1 MSNVV
6 IKGDVIQN
14 LGEYLPNP
22 YIERVSVQQTESRR
36 FTLTIHCSLIMLVPD
51 DYQRDLGEIIQNN
64 INEIN
69 VYGILG
75 ARDGTQL
82 KKQEI
87 INRITSQTIL
97 NSDIHLLESGGGISD
112 RIQLYGDYQDDLY
125 DEQDRRILK
134 VNFPTSITFEADQ
147 SMDARNLYLYVFSST
162 LGKSAMSETA
172 SNLLYLNTSNIAYE
186 KIFSPGLLILREEQV
201 IYVDRDGNKYGR
213 TPLLSTNRNFY
224 KTEVVSRESI
234 IDKFNS
240 LVKRFE
246 GGSNGPLIDSVN
258 SIKTVLNKEADTEN
272 LLVELDKV
280 RRSFPNKTNNNP
292 VGNLYAAFSRLLL
305 NTNSVFTPSQ
315 IVTKQNYLTGKV
327 RYVQQ
332 SYSPPASVLE
342 PVGSIDYIPESMFFV
357 NRERLS
363 EDENYDWAL
372 NKGVFF
378 VRFEEWLKRES
389 EISSVLDTNKLYEIV
404 SGTQSNT
411 LRRILLSCFRVANI
425 DIIKRHKNVR
435 MQTHTLDYGYTFR
448 AERSNYRKFAPQA
461 VLDINQTGTGS
472 PVGGELVAED
482 DEGTYL
488 VGAFFRE
495 YNFGFTDPAE
505 RLLCYTFQDIDA
517 FTGIYEANELETV
530 GGMSFEYEVNIK
542 IRDQTREFFRFL
554 YTKFNQLFTDFRE
567 YKDFANETCSY
578 NNIDNRFN
586 DFFINGIRDY
596 EFQFSQSPWEEAPA
610 MYSLMVYLFTDEFN
624 EGGLATSIRYS
635 KNLSSQLSPENVDLN
650 SLTYFLQLMEDLRN
664 NVLAPI
670 NSSFGPSQVLGLDL
684 EASMTKEVILTPINF
699 GQVLAE
705 ARAEYEYENRDRS
718 DENVVDEDEPLPP
731 SGDPDW
737 PRLGGPYLPPV
748 VGPDAEE
755 EVSDQAVTQ
764 TAEGNEASRDNT
776 ATGGGGDPS
785 GGTPAS
791 GGGGDSDK
799 DVNPTSF

>member
-1 MSNVV
+1 
-6 IKGDVIQN
+6 
-14 LGEYLPNP
+14 
-22 YIERVSVQQTESRR
+22 
-36 FTLTIHCSLIMLVPD
+36 
-51 DYQRDLGEIIQNN
+51 
-64 INEIN
+64 
-69 VYGILG
+69 
-75 ARDGTQL
+75 
-82 KKQEI
+82 
-87 INRITSQTIL
+87 RITSQTIL

-147 SMDARNLYLYVFSST
+147 AMDARNLYLYVFSST

-258 SIKTVLNKEADTEN
+258 SIKTVLNKEANTEN

-327 RYVQQ
+327 RYAQQ
-332 SYSPPASVLE
+332 SYTPPASVLE

-363 EDENYDWAL
+363 KDEVYDFAM

-389 EISSVLDTNKLYEIV
+389 EISSVLDMNKLYEIV

-425 DIIKRHKNVR
+425 DITKTHKNLR

-448 AERSNYRKFAPQA
+448 AERSNYRKFAPQSS
-461 VLDINQTGTGS
+461 LDLNE
-472 PVGGELVAED
+472 GGGGFPLGVAQVPLEAIDELEAEGLEVS

-505 RLLCYTFQDIDA
+505 RLLCYTFQDIDT
-517 FTGIYEANELETV
+517 FTGTYEANEIETV
-530 GGMSFEYEVNIK
+530 GGMPFEYEVNIN

-670 NSSFGPSQVLGLDL
+670 NSTFSPSQIEGVGI
-684 EASMTKEVILTPINF
+684 EASMTKEVILTPTNF
-699 GQVLAE
+699 RQALAE
-705 ARAEYEYENRDRS
+705 AQAEYDYENRDRS
-718 DENVVDEDEPLPP
+718 DENVFDEDEPLPP

-737 PRLGGPYLPPV
+737 PRLGGPQFPPK
-748 VGPDAEE
+748 VGIDAEE
-755 EVSDQAVTQ
+755 DRTATTQ
-764 TAEGNEASRDNT
+764 TAEGEEESSEEGGTST
-776 ATGGGGDPS
+776 AGGDSGS
-785 GGTPAS
+785 GGSTGLGS
-791 GGGGDSDK
+791 DSDK
-799 DVNPTSF
+799 DIDPTAGI

>member
-22 YIERVSVQQTESRR
+22 YIERVNVQQTESRT

-51 DYQRDLGEIIQNN
+51 DYQRDLGEIIRNN

-112 RIQLYGDYQDDLY
+112 RIELYGDYQDDLY

-147 SMDARNLYLYVFSST
+147 AMDARNLYLYVFSST

-258 SIKTVLNKEADTEN
+258 SIKTVLNKEANTEN

-342 PVGSIDYIPESMFFV
+342 PVGSIDYIPESMFLV

-363 EDENYDWAL
+363 KDEDYDWAI

-389 EISSVLDTNKLYEIV
+389 EISSVLDMNKLYEIV

-411 LRRILLSCFRVANI
+411 LRRILLSCFRVENI
-425 DIIKRHKNVR
+425 EIIKKHEGIR

-448 AERSNYRKFAPQA
+448 AERSNYRKFAPQS
-461 VLDINQTGTGS
+461 VLDINETGGGF
-472 PVGGELVAED
+472 PVGGELAAD

-488 VGAFFRE
+488 VAALFRE

-505 RLLCYTFQDIDA
+505 RLLCYTFQDIDT
-517 FTGIYEANELETV
+517 FTGIYEANKLETL
-530 GGMSFEYEVNIK
+530 GGMPFEYEVNIN

-670 NSSFGPSQVLGLDL
+670 NSTFSPSQIEGVGI
-684 EASMTKEVILTPINF
+684 EASMTKEVILTPTNF
-699 GQVLAE
+699 RQALAE
-705 ARAEYEYENRDRS
+705 AQAEYDYENRDRS
-718 DENVVDEDEPLPP
+718 DENVFDEDEPLPP
-731 SGDPDW
+731 SGDPNW
-737 PRLGGPYLPPV
+737 PRLGGPQLPPE
-748 VGPDAEE
+748 VGIDAEE
-755 EVSDQAVTQ
+755 EGSDQAETQ
-764 TAEGNEASRDNT
+764 TAEGDNEASRDST
-776 ATGGGGDPS
+776 AS
-785 GGTPAS
+785 S
-791 GGGGDSDK
+791 GGGGGQGGGTGGQGDGDK
-799 DVNPTSF
+799 DVDPTSF